1 MIYFKTFCSMQSI
14 KRILFPVLL
23 LVSGLQV
30 SGIPAP
36 DSLRYEVLMSS
47 ALLKTMN
54 LDAAFIG
61 TLDVTPERHVLLSTK
76 TQAFLLG
83 WGGMKPLGK
92 RSSGTINSFAFTTDG
107 LLMVVRDNEICYFD
121 SLGILTSMYKLPYS
135 EMGISAGKKAMY
147 VYDRSAGKTNNG
159 VYELSPGGK
168 YKILFE
174 LTSPIKSVA
183 EFNNTILFAT
193 RNLLCQFDPA
203 TKDYKVLASLSKEK
217 TILSVTA
224 DPSGNRI
231 YFSTDRE
238 IYAVSNSAAITISKE
253 LGGILKFYGD
263 GLMVFDPA
271 KNFLIRIV
279 GIETELAKAQ
289 LAKPV
294 EKTKPEAEVL
304 TNTSITDLVKSELT
318 DPMIIAIIRRSKVNF
333 NLGVDAIIEL
343 SGQGVS
349 SDVIMEMK
357 QAMKRQSVQVQEK

>member
-1 MIYFKTFCSMQSI
+1 M
-14 KRILFPVLL
+14 LFMVL
-23 LVSGLQV
+23 GLQV
-30 SGIPAP
+30 SGMPAT
-36 DSLRYEVLMSS
+36 DSLRYEVLMST

-54 LDAAFIG
+54 LDAVFIG
-61 TLDVTPERHVLLSTK
+61 TLDVTPERHVLVSTK
-76 TQAFLLG
+76 NQAFLLG

-92 RSSGTINSFAFTTDG
+92 PASGAIGSFAFTPDG

-121 SLGILTSMYKLPYS
+121 SLGVLTSLYKLPYS
-135 EMGISAGKKAMY
+135 EMGISSGTKTMY
-147 VYDRSAGKTNNG
+147 VYDRSTGKTNKG

-183 EFNNTILFAT
+183 EFNGTVLFAT

-224 DPSGNRI
+224 DLSGNRI

-238 IYAVSNSAAITISKE
+238 IYAVNNSAAITISKD
-253 LGGILKFYGD
+253 LGGIVKFYGD
-263 GLMVFDPA
+263 GLMVFDPG
-271 KNFLIRIV
+271 KDFLIRIV
-279 GIETELAKAQ
+279 GIENVLAGIQSAR
-289 LAKPV
+289 PV
-294 EKTKPEAEVL
+294 EKVKSETEVL
-304 TNTSITDLVKSELT
+304 TNSSITELVKSELA
-318 DPMIIAIIRRSKVNF
+318 DPLIIAIIRRSKVNF

-349 SDVIMEMK
+349 SEVILEMK
-357 QAMKRQSVQVQEK
+357 QAMGRQSSQIQQK